1 MKDSDY
7 RKRVPNVLANRI
19 YQLENMVLS
28 LNQAKIKASIIG
40 VGMIYGKQSEA
51 IQSDIVKSLTGEP
64 LTIWGDGDNFVPFVH
79 I

>member
-1 MKDSDY
+1 MASIVDQNKWRPIQMKDSDY

-40 VGMIYGKQSEA
+40 VGMIYGK
-51 IQSDIVKSLTGEP
+51 
-64 LTIWGDGDNFVPFVH
+64 
-79 I
+79 

>member
-1 MKDSDY
+1 MMASIVDQNKWRPIQMKDSDY

-40 VGMIYGKQSEA
+40 VGMIYGK
-51 IQSDIVKSLTGEP
+51 
-64 LTIWGDGDNFVPFVH
+64 
-79 I
+79 